1 MVKLLKTNTWIGYAI
16 VVSIMLGIIAVIFIM
31 DINPLRKQIK
41 HEEVVQASKITTET
55 TEAPPEVTGKM
66 VDVREAVRFLST
78 TLKSLEKEH
87 VMQSIPELPELGKQF
102 EKTINSWGTRTDS
115 VDSSPL
121 SVEK

>member
-1 MVKLLKTNTWIGYAI
+1 MVKLLKTNPCIGYAI

-55 TEAPPEVTGKM
+55 TEVSSEVTGKM
-66 VDVREAVRFLST
+66 EDIRDVVCFLNN
-78 TLKSLEKEH
+78 TLKSLEKER

-115 VDSSPL
+115 VDSDQSTGA
-121 SVEK
+121 K